1 MALQKEQ
8 IAGLDDLNNRIASG
22 YKANA
27 QDQANLDYGK
37 SKGYTYN
44 PIPQGATKIAGPSG
58 LQGLNES
65 QLFRQGTD
73 IYKLPDVAQ
82 SLSSGQITGGVSD
95 IQAQEPV
102 DMFDTS
108 VAGNQAYQNQ
118 LNTELA
124 QTIADQKEIELQAQ
138 QSVSG
143 LDKYKELLGE
153 RAGDTQKELAKFD
166 YEPTIKQ
173 LQDINKQASS
183 LYSGFEKGIVGAE
196 GRVASA
202 SSIYGRQALMRRQ
215 QAVEIGALTS
225 MAQALQGNITLAE
238 KTAERAINDKY
249 GAIEQQLGIEMA
261 QLDYIY
267 KDLDRADKKRADTKL
282 DTLKE
287 REKLI
292 ANEKEKEVNISNL
305 MISAAQNGA
314 SNDVLS
320 KIMEAGSYMDAI
332 KIGKDFLSADNTKW
346 QESEILDADG
356 NPMIFNPKT
365 GEYKTSVGSSTSDIF
380 FTDANGDSWNI
391 AGWATDQTKP
401 KQMDAI
407 AKKIGKVTEENIG
420 EKVKE
425 FTPGLT
431 ADMIKEASA
440 QSGVSW
446 EAIMTMVNQE
456 AQGGL
461 SNVAKNNNNFGGLT
475 FNNQE
480 WIKPYGGKAGTARPS
495 AEGGNYI
502 QFPSKQQGLNAMA
515 ALMAS
520 YGKVDTNNA
529 TIPQEVVS
537 LVDLV
542 KKNELTSKE
551 ALVQVSGAN
560 KIKLTEEL
568 SKIDVNPII
577 SDYNKDK
584 AEMVIRNVDDLLKDV
599 NPFNVGWGS
608 LTKKVPTSSSLN
620 FASRLETLKSG
631 IAFRELTAMR
641 EASKTGGALGQV
653 SDNEGRLLQNALG
666 ALNQAQTPEQF
677 RAELIKVKESILR
690 WQEAVGVYKDDNNIS
705 NTNLSDLNFVI

>member
-267 KDLDRADKKRADTKL
+267 KDLDRVDKKRADTKL
-282 DTLKE
+282 EALKE

-677 RAELIKVKESILR
+677 RAELIKVKESIQR